1 MQQTFLRAAAL
12 APPSLET
19 KEWFHKQVFAV
30 RPLPGRGDLSR
41 GRFPAM
47 AEWMGFLLPDLKL
60 RPRQLSARVLKP
72 CYPVPAFQGLGSWLF
87 QWVCARASPASFWHS
102 PFTSKLVTVSFHYL
116 DDWRGP
122 QPSSRTHVSL
132 CETLNRHLLRA
143 YFARHCTSSVLPGP
157 TRFWQKSRRDITRRE
172 QQKSTGNWKQYILT
186 AE

>member
-72 CYPVPAFQGLGSWLF
+72 CYPVPAFPGAGELALPMGLCQGFPSIFLTLTF
-87 QWVCARASPASFWHS
+87 
-102 PFTSKLVTVSFHYL
+102 YL
-116 DDWRGP
+116 
-122 QPSSRTHVSL
+122 
-132 CETLNRHLLRA
+132 
-143 YFARHCTSSVLPGP
+143 
-157 TRFWQKSRRDITRRE
+157 
-172 QQKSTGNWKQYILT
+172 
-186 AE
+186 